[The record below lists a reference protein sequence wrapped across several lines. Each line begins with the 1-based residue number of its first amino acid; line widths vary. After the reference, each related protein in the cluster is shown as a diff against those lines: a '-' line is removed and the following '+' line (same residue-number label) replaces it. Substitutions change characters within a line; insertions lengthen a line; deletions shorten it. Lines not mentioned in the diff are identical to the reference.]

1 MGRNHLITDW
11 NPEDTAAWEAG
22 NNKIA
27 RRNLLWIVACDHTA
41 FGVWTLFPVLALF
54 MPQNVYGYSAADKFL
69 LGATATLVAA
79 CLRAPYSLGIA
90 TFGGRN
96 WTVFSIVVLIVPT
109 VGTIWLLAHPGLPL
123 WPYLVCAALTG
134 MGGANYAASMTN
146 TNAFYPH
153 RRKGFALGFN
163 AGAGNL
169 GVPMIQLVGLL
180 VIAVAGYREPYWVCG
195 LYLVLVTAVAVGA
208 AHYMDNLAHATY
220 DVSHLRS
227 ILGERETWLLAMLY
241 LGTFGSWIGFSFAFG
256 QVLQIGFVGTGQS
269 HAQASLHAAELV
281 FIGPALGSVA
291 RIYGGRLADRIGGS
305 RVTLGVLATMG
316 VVTAFL
322 VSISTHEDHSP
333 GRTSAATIV
342 GYVCGFM
349 ALFILAGLGN
359 GSVYKMIPS
368 VFEARSHGLDL
379 PEADRRRWSQGTSGA
394 VIGFVAAFGA
404 LGGVGIN
411 LALRQSY
418 ISTGTDTLAFWAF
431 LLFYVAAAAVTWARY
446 VRRPVSAPASVPESQ
461 AHSEPARV

>member
-1 MGRNHLITDW
+1 
-11 NPEDTAAWEAG
+11 
-22 NNKIA
+22 
-27 RRNLLWIVACDHTA
+27 
-41 FGVWTLFPVLALF
+41 
-54 MPQNVYGYSAADKFL
+54 
-69 LGATATLVAA
+69 
-79 CLRAPYSLGIA
+79 
-90 TFGGRN
+90 
-96 WTVFSIVVLIVPT
+96 
-109 VGTIWLLAHPGLPL
+109 
-123 WPYLVCAALTG
+123 
-134 MGGANYAASMTN
+134 
-146 TNAFYPH
+146 
-153 RRKGFALGFN
+153 
-163 AGAGNL
+163 
-169 GVPMIQLVGLL
+169 
-180 VIAVAGYREPYWVCG
+180 
-195 LYLVLVTAVAVGA
+195 
-208 AHYMDNLAHATY
+208 
-220 DVSHLRS
+220 
-227 ILGERETWLLAMLY
+227 
-241 LGTFGSWIGFSFAFG
+241 
-256 QVLQIGFVGTGQS
+256 
-269 HAQASLHAAELV
+269 
-281 FIGPALGSVA
+281 A

-322 VSISTHEDHSP
+322 VAISTHEDHSP

>member
-1 MGRNHLITDW
+1 MGRNHRITDW
-11 NPEDTAAWEAG
+11 DPEDGAAWDAG
-22 NNKIA
+22 NGLIA
-27 RRNLLWIVACDHTA
+27 RRNLLWMVACDHIA

-54 MPQNVYGYSAADKFL
+54 MPQGVYGFTAADKFL

-79 CLRAPYSLGIA
+79 CLRIPYSLGIA

-96 WTVFSIVVLIVPT
+96 WTVFSIVALLVPT
-109 VGTIWLLAHPGLPL
+109 AGTIWLLAHPGLPL
-123 WPYLVCAALTG
+123 WPYLGCAALTG

-146 TNAFYPH
+146 TNFFYPH
-153 RRKGFALGFN
+153 RRKGFALGLN
-163 AGAGNL
+163 AGVGNL

-180 VIAVAGYREPYWVCG
+180 VIAIAGHRQPYWVCG
-195 LYLVLVTAVAVGA
+195 LYLALLTVVAVGA
-208 AHYMDNLAHATY
+208 ARYMDNLEHATY
-220 DVSHLRS
+220 DVTHLRA
-227 ILGERETWLLAMLY
+227 ILSERDTWVLALLY

-256 QVLQIGFVGTGQS
+256 QVLQIGFVGTGQT
-269 HAQASLHAAELV
+269 HGRAALHAAELA

-305 RVTLGVLATMG
+305 RVTLAVLAAMG
-316 VVTAFL
+316 VATAFL
-322 VSISTHEDHSP
+322 IAVSTHEDHSP
-333 GRTSAATIV
+333 GLTSAAARV
-342 GYVCGFM
+342 GDVCGFL
-349 ALFILAGLGN
+349 ALFVLAGLGN

-368 VFEARSHGLDL
+368 VFEARSHRLDVS
-379 PEADRRRWSQGTSGA
+379 EAERRRWSQATSGA

-418 ISTGTDTLAFWAF
+418 LSTGTDTLAFWAF
-431 LLFYVAAAAVTWARY
+431 LCFYIAAAALTWARY
-446 VRRPVSAPASVPESQ
+446 VRRPMPTRAGSPGTA